1 MAARVMPLVGFMGAA
16 LLLLSLAAIPA
27 RAVPGSWAV
36 YALSNRREELAVLGL
51 ALFSVAALLIALFLA
66 G

>member
-1 MAARVMPLVGFMGAA
+1 MPLVLGLGGAA

-27 RAVPGSWAV
+27 RAVPWSWAV
-36 YALSNRREELAVLGL
+36 YALGNRREGLAFLGIG
-51 ALFSVAALLIALFLA
+51 ALFSVAALSIALVLA